1 MLVSLVALAAI
12 APDRAWVA
20 EARAPRALGHDT
32 YLWQRSWTG
41 AVRASVAAA
50 PRELRGLRVLMV
62 ELGAGDAVWPA
73 VDTATLRDAARP
85 VTAVVRIDGAR
96 LPAALSIDPVI
107 ARVDA
112 WRAAG
117 VDVVGVEIDHDCATA
132 ALPDYA
138 VWLARARPAAPLAWS
153 ITALPTWADSAAL
166 ADVAAAVDELIVQ
179 VHAVRAPRIFDG
191 AEARRDLARF
201 AAAVPSAALRVALPT
216 YQVEV
221 DGLLRRSP
229 PAEIARFVRWL
240 ERGDAP
246 RVRGVV
252 WFRLPVAGD
261 RDAWPAATLSAVIR
275 GERLAPAIA
284 ARLIVR
290 GAAFDLELTNRG
302 TVAGPWP
309 ALRLRGD
316 VRAADLLGGYVA
328 SPSDPRRFTPPA
340 RELPAGATIVVGWAT
355 GKAIS
360 IDAL

>member
-1 MLVSLVALAAI
+1 MTT
-12 APDRAWVA
+12 
-20 EARAPRALGHDT
+20 PRIRIRLKAYDHKLLDQSAGEIVET
-32 YLWQRSWTG
+32 AKRTG
-41 AVRASVAAA
+41 AKI
-50 PRELRGLRVLMV
+50 
-62 ELGAGDAVWPA
+62 AGPI
-73 VDTATLRDAARP
+73 P
-85 VTAVVRIDGAR
+85 
-96 LPAALSIDPVI
+96 
-107 ARVDA
+107 
-112 WRAAG
+112 
-117 VDVVGVEIDHDCATA
+117 
-132 ALPDYA
+132 
-138 VWLARARPAAPLAWS
+138 
-153 ITALPTWADSAAL
+153 LPTKT
-166 ADVAAAVDELIVQ
+166 
-179 VHAVRAPRIFDG
+179 
-191 AEARRDLARF
+191 
-201 AAAVPSAALRVALPT
+201 ALRVALPT

-240 ERGDAP
+240 ERGEAP

-284 ARLIVR
+284 ARLIAR

-309 ALRLRGD
+309 ALRLRGY